1 MTLCSSYF
9 ILSHNFFSF
18 NVITFKISSWQR
30 VYYLPEHSGS
40 LGILHTPFQRSHL
53 FISVI
58 HFISLMRGLQVNSLG
73 LWELF
78 LRLKVTSHSSVSF
91 WINIWA
97 CLMTLLSSI
106 LDYLLCLNYFS
117 QTIILNS
124 FLASDKED
132 EPPMNRMLTLSGW
145 IT

>member
-1 MTLCSSYF
+1 
-9 ILSHNFFSF
+9 
-18 NVITFKISSWQR
+18 
-30 VYYLPEHSGS
+30 
-40 LGILHTPFQRSHL
+40 
-53 FISVI
+53 
-58 HFISLMRGLQVNSLG
+58 
-73 LWELF
+73 
-78 LRLKVTSHSSVSF
+78 
-91 WINIWA
+91 
-97 CLMTLLSSI
+97 MTLLSSI